1 MNKRKSPFFSIVTIS
16 FNQEDY
22 IKDCIDSV
30 LIQSFEDYEYIIQDP
45 GSTDNSREIIKGY
58 KSPKLRYF
66 FEKDNSPAQ
75 GLNKGFSKAT
85 GKYYLFLNSDDVLL
99 KDTLSIFY
107 QTILKYPLYDVYS
120 GGSEIIN
127 AKGEKL
133 RETFSDKYDINMAVY
148 GHSIIIQPSTTF
160 KSSLFKSVGGFN
172 EKNICNWDTELFFD
186 FAMKSAK
193 FFKIKNM
200 LSQYR
205 ITNESLTGSGKY
217 KDLYLENNKKMYKKL
232 YLKDINISYYLLS
245 IFYRIKRKILN
256 LDDTINRILYGKIS
270 KRKF

>member
-1 MNKRKSPFFSIVTIS
+1 MKKIKSPFFSIVTIS
-16 FNQEDY
+16 YNQQDY

-58 KSPKLRYF
+58 NSPKLKYY

-99 KDTLSIFY
+99 KDTLSIFH
-107 QTILKYPLYDVYS
+107 QLILKYPNYDVYS

-133 RETFSDKYDINMAVY
+133 RETFSDNYNINMAAY

-160 KSSLFKSVGGFN
+160 KSTLFKSVGGFN
-172 EKNICNWDTELFFD
+172 EKNICNWDGELFFD
-186 FAMKSAK
+186 FALKSAK
-193 FFKIKNM
+193 FFNVKTM

-205 ITNESLTGSGKY
+205 ITNQTITGSGKY
-217 KDLYLENNKKMYKKL
+217 KDLVLENIRKMHRKL
-232 YLKDINISYYLLS
+232 YHKDINISYYIFS
-245 IFYRIKRKILN
+245 FFYRIKRKILN
-256 LDDTINRILYGKIS
+256 LDDTINRIIYGKIHN
-270 KRKF
+270 RKF